1 MGDFYK
7 GAKKRLSGFVSRLF
21 RLRVT
26 GGENEPET
34 GGMLVCCNHTS
45 MLDVIALGAAFRRPL
60 RYMAKKE
67 LFRVPIIA
75 PLIRALGAFPVD
87 RGGADVASIRR
98 TVALLGEGELVGI
111 FPQGHRY
118 PGVDPAT
125 TPVKSGAGM
134 LAYRAKADIL
144 PVFIRTKGMKTR
156 LFRRTEVIIGEPIRY
171 AELGFESGGSAEYE
185 RAARI
190 VFDRICA
197 LGSTPQP

>member
-1 MGDFYK
+1 
-7 GAKKRLSGFVSRLF
+7 
-21 RLRVT
+21 
-26 GGENEPET
+26 
-34 GGMLVCCNHTS
+34 MLVCCNHTS

-125 TPVKSGAGM
+125 TPVKGGAGM